1 MGSEQ
6 TIIFKNEPAIVM
18 SILDFTCNSF
28 KEFFDS
34 LKGNTQDWHLLAA
47 KISPIP
53 DSSPSQYY
61 HLWHEKNSCEDNSKH
76 GFLNVDLK
84 VKISLLIF
92 KS

>member
-28 KEFFDS
+28 KEIPS
-34 LKGNTQDWHLLAA
+34 LKGNTQDWNLLAA

-53 DSSPSQYY
+53 DSSPS
-61 HLWHEKNSCEDNSKH
+61 
-76 GFLNVDLK
+76 
-84 VKISLLIF
+84 
-92 KS
+92 